1 MSKLIPN
8 TKEALG
14 FLKDWCGSNPRV
26 LTSIAED
33 RPIETA
39 VFTEHMDVQ
48 SERWIDN
55 RQGKANIYF
64 TPNVVSE
71 AFAKER
77 WPTKPKKSDIA
88 LAVTLH
94 VDIDPRKG
102 FDVGEEQERILTAL
116 RNYHR
121 PPSVIIFSG
130 GGYQAY
136 WRLNDPFLIN
146 GDPQNVALIEACNRR
161 LAADLGGDNT
171 HNIDRI
177 LRVPG
182 TINILD
188 KRKREKG
195 RVPAV
200 AELVSWN

>member
-1 MSKLIPN
+1 MSKL
-8 TKEALG
+8 TYSTEEAVR
-14 FLKDWCGSNPRV
+14 FLQDWCGIHPRV
-26 LTSIAED
+26 LTSIAD
-33 RPIETA
+33 GGRIETA

-48 SERWIDN
+48 LARWIEN

-64 TPNVVSE
+64 TPNVVSDSFVE
-71 AFAKER
+71 ER
-77 WPTKPKKSDIA
+77 RPTKPKKSDIA
-88 LAVTLH
+88 VALTLF

-102 FDVGEEQERILTAL
+102 HDVGEEQERILTAL
-116 RNYHR
+116 QSYDR

-136 WRLNDPFLIN
+136 WRLTAPFLIN
-146 GDPQNVALIEACNRR
+146 GDPEKVAIIEGYNRK

-188 KRKREKG
+188 NRKRAKG
-195 RVPAV
+195 RVPAT
-200 AELVSWN
+200 ARLVSWN